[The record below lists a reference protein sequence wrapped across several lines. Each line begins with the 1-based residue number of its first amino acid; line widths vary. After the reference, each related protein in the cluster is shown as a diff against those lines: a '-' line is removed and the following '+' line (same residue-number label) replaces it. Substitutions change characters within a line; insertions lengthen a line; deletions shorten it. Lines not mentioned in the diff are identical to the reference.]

1 MNADKRG
8 FRSAESAFICGKSR
22 ELALVRVRLR
32 DGSRIRPGGGTAPRR
47 VDEGRRRRR
56 SRCKA
61 GKLTGDGFGR
71 SLLTLKI
78 LTTEGKDKYCH
89 YLQVKLGAK

>member
-1 MNADKRG
+1 MGPYFA
-8 FRSAESAFICGKSR
+8 CGKV
-22 ELALVRVRLR
+22 E
-32 DGSRIRPGGGTAPRR
+32 GSLGIAIPCGYLHSLTLINSFQTL
-47 VDEGRRRRR
+47 GR
-56 SRCKA
+56 SA

-89 YLQVKLGAK
+89 YLQVKLGAI